1 MDGDECSVSGGG
13 ESGGDLGAKKKA
25 YVVVVGDLGRSPR
38 MRNHALSLASEGYD
52 VTMVGYL
59 ESKVGAEVES
69 NSNIAVTDMP
79 AYPHQLTAAL
89 PRLLNYVLKVI
100 WQTVT
105 LWLAF
110 PLITGSPDY
119 ILLQN
124 PPGIPA
130 LLVCYAYSV
139 IHGTTFVLDWHNYG
153 YSIMALTL
161 GEDHPLVRL
170 SKVIEKAVG
179 ARVKRAF
186 CVSNA
191 MKDDLRQ
198 NFGVE
203 AVTLYDRAK
212 DSYRPITVQ
221 ESHNLFVKLGRDY
234 AEFRCDDGSSNLTIE
249 AADAATVSW
258 RTDRPAVL
266 VSSTSWTEDE
276 DFSILV
282 EALQSYEEAA
292 AAGSEETEVGRR
304 LPELVC
310 VITGKGPLKEHYC
323 GVIRDHKWK
332 HVKVVTPWLEPEDY
346 PLLLASADLGVSLH
360 TSSSGVD
367 LPMKVVDMFGCGLP
381 VAAKRFAAIGE
392 LVKDNQN
399 GVTFDT
405 SKDLATIIIDW
416 FTNFASKSFS
426 EKNARFRESV
436 ALFGQERWST
446 TWVSVAKPLF
456 N

>member
-1 MDGDECSVSGGG
+1 
-13 ESGGDLGAKKKA
+13 
-25 YVVVVGDLGRSPR
+25 
-38 MRNHALSLASEGYD
+38 
-52 VTMVGYL
+52 
-59 ESKVGAEVES
+59 
-69 NSNIAVTDMP
+69 
-79 AYPHQLTAAL
+79 
-89 PRLLNYVLKVI
+89 
-100 WQTVT
+100 
-105 LWLAF
+105 
-110 PLITGSPDY
+110 
-119 ILLQN
+119 
-124 PPGIPA
+124 
-130 LLVCYAYSV
+130 V

-161 GEDHPLVRL
+161 GEEHPLVRL

-179 ARVKRAF
+179 ARVRRAF

-221 ESHNLFVKLGRDY
+221 ESHNLFVKLGREY
-234 AEFRCDDGSSNLTIE
+234 AEFRGEDGGSKLTTE
-249 AADAATVSW
+249 DAAGGGDGATASW

-292 AAGSEETEVGRR
+292 AAGSGSEGSDEATGHR
-304 LPELVC
+304 LLPQLVC
-310 VITGKGPLKEHYC
+310 VITGKGPLKDYYC
-323 GVIRDHKWK
+323 GVIRDHKWE

-405 SKDLATIIIDW
+405 SQDLANVIIDW
-416 FTNFASKSFS
+416 FTNFSSKSYS
-426 EKNARFRESV
+426 EKNARFRKSV
-436 ALFGQERWST
+436 AIFGQERWSK